1 MKFIRLGICALLA
14 FAVLAHGTVEVW
26 SESVL
31 EIGAAFLFLVWAIL
45 AFLNPEIESAWNP
58 LNWPLL
64 GFIAIG
70 LGQWVFHGT
79 AYPYLTQRELLRLA
93 AYFLLFFLS
102 VQAFRDRMSL
112 RMLVWFLLFFGFVVG
127 LFAIAQYFTFN
138 GKIYWFR
145 QLTAGGSPFGPYVNR
160 NHFAGFMELIVPLGL
175 SMLVLRG
182 VRREQ
187 TPLLGLLTA
196 VAVGSLLLSASRG
209 GIASFLCELGLLALL
224 VWLRRSG
231 KVRIGAAALALLVAG
246 VLVAWLGVGD
256 VAARFAQL
264 RPGEI
269 SASRRVDMLKD
280 TWHIFLNH
288 PWKGTG
294 IGTLVAVYPQYESMY
309 DGKVVEH
316 SHNDYVELL
325 AETGFLGG
333 LCGLAFL
340 AILLK
345 ETFSKMEVPQSS
357 FSLALHTGAFVACV
371 GLLVHSF
378 VDFNL
383 HIPSNAI
390 IFLFQAYLATSPPLA
405 EEITHPA
412 HRGVGRISV
421 VDSRSRSGS

>member
-1 MKFIRLGICALLA
+1 MRFIRFGICLLLS

-31 EIGAAFLFLVWAIL
+31 EIGAALLFLFWAIL
-45 AFLNPEIESAWNP
+45 VFLNPEIEIAWNA

-64 GFIAIG
+64 GFIVIG
-70 LGQWVFHGT
+70 LGQWGFHGT
-79 AYPYLTQRELLRLA
+79 VYPYLTRGELLRLA

-102 VQAFRDRMSL
+102 AQVFRDRASL
-112 RMLVWFLLFFGFVVG
+112 RTFVWFLLFFGFVVG
-127 LFAIAQYFTFN
+127 LFAIIQYFTFN

-187 TPLLGLLTA
+187 APLAGLFTA
-196 VAVGSLLLSASRG
+196 VTVGSLLLSDSRG
-209 GIASFLCELGLLALL
+209 GIASFVCGLGLLALL
-224 VWLRRSG
+224 VWSRGSG
-231 KVRIGAAALALLVAG
+231 KVRVGAAALALLVAG
-246 VLVAWLGVGD
+246 VLVTWLGVGE
-256 VAARFAQL
+256 VAARFTQI

-269 SASRRVDMLKD
+269 SASRRVGMLKD
-280 TWHIFLNH
+280 TWHIFLDH

-294 IGTLVAVYPQYESMY
+294 LGTLVAAYPQYESMY

-325 AETGFLGG
+325 AETGILGG

-340 AILLK
+340 VLLLRRA
-345 ETFSKMEVPQSS
+345 FFQLNVPQSS
-357 FSLALHTGAFVACV
+357 FSLALHVGAVVACV

-383 HIPSNAI
+383 HIPSNALL
-390 IFLFQAYLATSPPLA
+390 FLFQVYLATSPPLT
-405 EEITHPA
+405 EEITHPPQRVA
-412 HRGVGRISV
+412 GRISV